1 MKLADLTTGNS
12 GIISKVHGTGKFR
25 KRIIEMGFVRGQ
37 KVEVLG
43 GAPLKDPIKYKVM
56 DYEVSLRRNEAALI
70 EVVGMNQKDAT
81 IKSDQYGAIQDHDII
96 TIAKNKGN
104 TINIALVG
112 NPNAGKTSLFNIASG
127 KHEHVGNYTGVTV
140 DAKEGNIDYKGYH
153 LNLFDLP
160 GTYSLTAYSPEEVY
174 VRKHIMEQD
183 PDIIINVVSAS
194 NLERNLYLT
203 TQLIDMDIPMVIAL
217 NMYDELEKS
226 GAKLN
231 YTELSSMLG
240 MSIVPTQ
247 SKDGLTKESG
257 ITELFDAVIS
267 TYEGSNPV
275 VKHIHINH
283 GGDLQIAINHINKL
297 IKKSSDYKNHFSSRF
312 FAVKLLENDKGAEE
326 FVKTL
331 PNAAE
336 ILEYK
341 SKIVPHIEEELDEDC
356 ESAIINAKYGF
367 ISGALNETYTEP
379 KRKSSGLTNILDPIV
394 TNKFLGYPI
403 FFLFMWVMFECTFVL
418 GAYPQEWLESGIAM
432 LSEYLA
438 ANMPA
443 GPLTDLLLD
452 GIISGVGGVL
462 VFLPNILILYF
473 FISLMEDS
481 GYLARA
487 AFIMDKIM
495 HRMGLHGKSFVPML
509 MGFGCNVPAIMAT
522 RTLESKHSRLITM
535 LVIPFM
541 SCTARIPVYL
551 LFAKIFFPNH
561 ASVVMLGLYALG
573 IVVAVVSARV
583 FKRCLVKGD
592 ETPFVMELPP
602 YRVPTLKSAIH
613 HMWEK
618 SVQYLKKMGT
628 LILFAS
634 IVVWALGY
642 FPMAKDPSTTPAQQL
657 EQSYIG
663 RIGKFIEPAIEPL
676 GYNWKMGI
684 GIVAGLPAKELV
696 ASTLNVLYTNNN
708 EDPSENTNLIA
719 TAMKSEI
726 NSNGQAVYHPASV
739 LSYMVFILLCFP
751 CIATIMAIKSESGSW
766 RWAIFS
772 VLYTTT
778 VAWVIAFAIYK
789 IGGLFLWWFN
799 GFWLRLSCFSP

>member
-1 MKLADLTTGNS
+1 MKLSEIKTGES
-12 GIISKVHGTGKFR
+12 AIITKVHGTGKFR
-25 KRIIEMGFVRGQ
+25 RRIIEMGFVRGQ
-37 KVEVLG
+37 KVEVLI

-56 DYEVSLRRNEAALI
+56 DYEVSLRRNEAEFI
-70 EVVGMNQKDAT
+70 EVVSITEKDSA
-81 IKSDQYGAIQDHDII
+81 IKSDNFGTIEYDPID
-96 TIAKNKGN
+96 IAKKKGN

-112 NPNAGKTSLFNIASG
+112 NPNSGKTSLFNIASG

-153 LNLFDLP
+153 LNIFDLP

-174 VRKHIMEQD
+174 VRKHIMEED

-226 GAKLN
+226 GASLDHK
-231 YTELSSMLG
+231 ELSNMLG
-240 MSIVPTQ
+240 ISIIPTQ
-247 SKDGLTKESG
+247 AKDGMTENSG
-257 ITELFDAVIS
+257 ITTLLDAVIS
-267 TYEGSNPV
+267 TYEGTNPIT
-275 VKHIHINH
+275 KHIHINH
-283 GGDLQIAINHINKL
+283 GGDLQIAINRINKL
-297 IKKSSDYKNHFSSRF
+297 IKKSTDYKNHFSSRF
-312 FAVKLLENDKGAEE
+312 FAVKFLENDKEAED
-326 FVKTL
+326 FIKTL
-331 PNAAE
+331 NNADE

-341 SKIVPHIEEELDEDC
+341 NKVVPHIEEELGEDC

-379 KRKSSGLTNILDPIV
+379 KRKNSGLTNILDPIV

-403 FFLFMWVMFECTFVL
+403 FILFMWLMFECTFVL
-418 GAYPQEWLESGIAM
+418 GAYPQEWLETGVELLNNYLSGI
-432 LSEYLA
+432 L
-438 ANMPA
+438 PA
-443 GPLTDLLLD
+443 GPMTDLLLD

-481 GYLARA
+481 GYLSRA

-495 HRMGLHGKSFVPML
+495 HKMGLHGKSFVPML

-541 SCTARIPVYL
+541 SCTARLPVYV
-551 LFAKIFFPNH
+551 LFSKIFFPEH
-561 ASVVMLGLYALG
+561 ASIVMLSLYVLG
-573 IVVAVVSARV
+573 ILVAVISARI
-583 FKRCLVKGD
+583 FKRFMIKGD
-592 ETPFVMELPP
+592 DTPFVMELPP

-634 IVVWALGY
+634 IIIWALGY
-642 FPMAKDPSTTPAQQL
+642 FPMAKDENVTASEQL

-663 RIGKFIEPAIEPL
+663 RIGKFIEPVIEPL

-696 ASTLNVLYTNNN
+696 VSTLSVLYTDSEEEPTEENNA
-708 EDPSENTNLIA
+708 LISAMKNDFTPA
-719 TAMKSEI
+719 TA
-726 NSNGQAVYHPASV
+726 
-739 LSYMVFILLCFP
+739 LSYLVFILLCFP

-766 RWAIFS
+766 KWALFS
-772 VLYTTT
+772 ALYTTS
-778 VAWVIAFAIYK
+778 VAWIIAFIIYQ
-789 IGGLFLWWFN
+789 IGGLFL
-799 GFWLRLSCFSP
+799 

>member
-1 MKLADLTTGNS
+1 MKLSEIKTGES
-12 GIISKVHGTGKFR
+12 AIITKVHGTGKFR
-25 KRIIEMGFVRGQ
+25 RRIIEMGFVRGQ
-37 KVEVLG
+37 KVEVLI

-56 DYEVSLRRNEAALI
+56 DYEVSLRRNEAEFI
-70 EVVGMNQKDAT
+70 EVVSITEKDSA
-81 IKSDQYGAIQDHDII
+81 IKSDNFGTIEYDPID
-96 TIAKNKGN
+96 IAKKKGN

-112 NPNAGKTSLFNIASG
+112 NPNSGKTSLFNIASG

-153 LNLFDLP
+153 LNIFDLP

-174 VRKHIMEQD
+174 VRKHIMEED

-226 GAKLN
+226 GASLDHK
-231 YTELSSMLG
+231 ELSNMLG
-240 MSIVPTQ
+240 ISIIPTQ
-247 SKDGLTKESG
+247 AKDGMTENSG
-257 ITELFDAVIS
+257 ITTLLDAVIS
-267 TYEGSNPV
+267 TYEGTNPIT
-275 VKHIHINH
+275 KHIHINH
-283 GGDLQIAINHINKL
+283 GGDLQIAINRINKL
-297 IKKSSDYKNHFSSRF
+297 IKKSTDYKNHFSSRF
-312 FAVKLLENDKGAEE
+312 FAVKFLENDKEAED
-326 FVKTL
+326 FIKTL
-331 PNAAE
+331 NNADE

-341 SKIVPHIEEELDEDC
+341 NKVVPHIEEELGEDC

-379 KRKSSGLTNILDPIV
+379 KRKNSGLTNILDPIV

-403 FFLFMWVMFECTFVL
+403 FILFMWLMFECTFVL
-418 GAYPQEWLESGIAM
+418 GAYPQEWLETGVELLNNYLSGI
-432 LSEYLA
+432 L
-438 ANMPA
+438 PA
-443 GPLTDLLLD
+443 GPMTDLLLD

-481 GYLARA
+481 GYLSRA

-495 HRMGLHGKSFVPML
+495 HKMGLHGKSFVPML

-541 SCTARIPVYL
+541 SCTARLPVYV
-551 LFAKIFFPNH
+551 LFSKIFFPEH
-561 ASVVMLGLYALG
+561 ASIVMLSLYVLG
-573 IVVAVVSARV
+573 ILVAVISARI
-583 FKRCLVKGD
+583 FKRFMIKGD
-592 ETPFVMELPP
+592 DTPFVMELPP

-634 IVVWALGY
+634 IIIWALGY
-642 FPMAKDPSTTPAQQL
+642 FPMSKDENVTASEQL

-663 RIGKFIEPAIEPL
+663 RIGKFIEPVIEPL

-696 ASTLNVLYTNNN
+696 VSTLSVLYTDSEEEPTEENNA
-708 EDPSENTNLIA
+708 LISAMKNDFTPA
-719 TAMKSEI
+719 TA
-726 NSNGQAVYHPASV
+726 
-739 LSYMVFILLCFP
+739 LSYLVFILLCFP

-766 RWAIFS
+766 KWALFS
-772 VLYTTT
+772 ALYTTS
-778 VAWVIAFAIYK
+778 VAWIIAFVIYQ
-789 IGGLFLWWFN
+789 IGGLFL
-799 GFWLRLSCFSP
+799 

>member
-1 MKLADLTTGNS
+1 MKLSEIKTGES
-12 GIISKVHGTGKFR
+12 AIITKVHGTGKFR
-25 KRIIEMGFVRGQ
+25 RRIIEMGFVRGQ
-37 KVEVLG
+37 KVEVLI

-56 DYEVSLRRNEAALI
+56 DYEVSLRRNEAEFI
-70 EVVGMNQKDAT
+70 EVVSITEKDSA
-81 IKSDQYGAIQDHDII
+81 IKSDNFGTIEYDPID
-96 TIAKNKGN
+96 IAKKKGN

-112 NPNAGKTSLFNIASG
+112 NPNSGKTSLFNIASG

-153 LNLFDLP
+153 LNIFDLP

-174 VRKHIMEQD
+174 VRKHIMEED

-226 GAKLN
+226 GASLDHK
-231 YTELSSMLG
+231 ELSNMLG
-240 MSIVPTQ
+240 ISIIPTQ
-247 SKDGLTKESG
+247 AKDGMTENSG
-257 ITELFDAVIS
+257 ITTLLDAVIS
-267 TYEGSNPV
+267 TYEGTNPIT
-275 VKHIHINH
+275 KHIHINH
-283 GGDLQIAINHINKL
+283 GGDLQIAINRINKL
-297 IKKSSDYKNHFSSRF
+297 IKKSTDYKNHFSSRF
-312 FAVKLLENDKGAEE
+312 FAVKFLENDKEAED
-326 FVKTL
+326 FIKTL
-331 PNAAE
+331 NNADE

-341 SKIVPHIEEELDEDC
+341 NKVVPHIEEELGEDC

-379 KRKSSGLTNILDPIV
+379 KRKNSGLTNILDPIV

-403 FFLFMWVMFECTFVL
+403 FILFMWLMFECTFVL
-418 GAYPQEWLESGIAM
+418 GAYPQEWLETGVELLNNYLSGI
-432 LSEYLA
+432 L
-438 ANMPA
+438 PA
-443 GPLTDLLLD
+443 GPMTDLLLD

-481 GYLARA
+481 GYLSRA

-495 HRMGLHGKSFVPML
+495 HKMGLHGKSFVPML

-541 SCTARIPVYL
+541 SCTARLPVYV
-551 LFAKIFFPNH
+551 LFSKIFFPEH
-561 ASVVMLGLYALG
+561 ASIVMLSLYVLG
-573 IVVAVVSARV
+573 ILVAVISARI
-583 FKRCLVKGD
+583 FKRFMIKGD
-592 ETPFVMELPP
+592 DTPFVMELPP

-634 IVVWALGY
+634 IIIWALGY
-642 FPMAKDPSTTPAQQL
+642 FPMAKDENVTASEQL

-663 RIGKFIEPAIEPL
+663 RIGKFIEPVIEPL

-696 ASTLNVLYTNNN
+696 VSTLSVLYTDSEEEPTEENNA
-708 EDPSENTNLIA
+708 LISAMKNDFTPA
-719 TAMKSEI
+719 TA
-726 NSNGQAVYHPASV
+726 
-739 LSYMVFILLCFP
+739 LSYLVFILLCFP

-766 RWAIFS
+766 KWALFS
-772 VLYTTT
+772 ALYTTS
-778 VAWVIAFAIYK
+778 VAWIIAFAVYK
-789 IGGLFLWWFN
+789 IGGLFL
-799 GFWLRLSCFSP
+799 

>member
-1 MKLADLTTGNS
+1 MKLSEIKTGES
-12 GIISKVHGTGKFR
+12 AIITKVHGTGKFR
-25 KRIIEMGFVRGQ
+25 RRIIEMGFVRGQ
-37 KVEVLG
+37 KVEVLI

-56 DYEVSLRRNEAALI
+56 DYEVSLRRNEAEFI
-70 EVVGMNQKDAT
+70 EVVSITEKDSA
-81 IKSDQYGAIQDHDII
+81 IKSDNFGTIEYGPID
-96 TIAKNKGN
+96 IAKKKGN

-112 NPNAGKTSLFNIASG
+112 NPNSGKTSLFNIASG

-153 LNLFDLP
+153 LNIFDLP

-174 VRKHIMEQD
+174 VRKHIMEED

-226 GAKLN
+226 GASLDHK
-231 YTELSSMLG
+231 ELSNMLG
-240 MSIVPTQ
+240 ISIIPTQ
-247 SKDGLTKESG
+247 AKDGMTENSG
-257 ITELFDAVIS
+257 ITTLLDAVIS
-267 TYEGSNPV
+267 TYEGTNPIT
-275 VKHIHINH
+275 KHIHINH
-283 GGDLQIAINHINKL
+283 GGDLQIAINRINKL
-297 IKKSSDYKNHFSSRF
+297 IKKSTDYKNHFSSRF
-312 FAVKLLENDKGAEE
+312 FAVKFLENDKEAED
-326 FVKTL
+326 FIKTL
-331 PNAAE
+331 NNADE

-341 SKIVPHIEEELDEDC
+341 NKVVPHIEEELGEDC

-379 KRKSSGLTNILDPIV
+379 KRKNSGLTNILDPIV

-403 FFLFMWVMFECTFVL
+403 FILFMWLMFECTFVL
-418 GAYPQEWLESGIAM
+418 GAYPQEWLETGVELLNNYLSGI
-432 LSEYLA
+432 L
-438 ANMPA
+438 PA
-443 GPLTDLLLD
+443 GPMTDLLLD

-481 GYLARA
+481 GYLSRA

-495 HRMGLHGKSFVPML
+495 HKMGLHGKSFVPML

-541 SCTARIPVYL
+541 SCTARLPVYV
-551 LFAKIFFPNH
+551 LFSKIFFPEH
-561 ASVVMLGLYALG
+561 ASIVMLSLYVLG
-573 IVVAVVSARV
+573 ILVAVISARI
-583 FKRCLVKGD
+583 FKRFMIKGD
-592 ETPFVMELPP
+592 DTPFVMELPP

-634 IVVWALGY
+634 IIIWALGY
-642 FPMAKDPSTTPAQQL
+642 FPMAKDENVTASEQL

-663 RIGKFIEPAIEPL
+663 RIGKFIEPVIEPL

-696 ASTLNVLYTNNN
+696 VSTLSVLYTDSEEEPTEENNA
-708 EDPSENTNLIA
+708 LISAMKNDFTPA
-719 TAMKSEI
+719 TA
-726 NSNGQAVYHPASV
+726 
-739 LSYMVFILLCFP
+739 LSYLVFILLCFP

-766 RWAIFS
+766 KWALFS
-772 VLYTTT
+772 ALYTTS
-778 VAWVIAFAIYK
+778 VAWIIAFVIYQ
-789 IGGLFLWWFN
+789 IGGLFL
-799 GFWLRLSCFSP
+799 

>member
-1 MKLADLTTGNS
+1 MKLSEIKTGES
-12 GIISKVHGTGKFR
+12 AIITKVHGTGKFR
-25 KRIIEMGFVRGQ
+25 RRIIEMGFVRGQ
-37 KVEVLG
+37 KVEVLI

-56 DYEVSLRRNEAALI
+56 DYEVSLRRNEAEFI
-70 EVVGMNQKDAT
+70 EVVSITEKDSA
-81 IKSDQYGAIQDHDII
+81 IKSDNFGTIEYDPID
-96 TIAKNKGN
+96 IAKKKGN

-112 NPNAGKTSLFNIASG
+112 NPNSGKTSLFNIASG

-140 DAKEGNIDYKGYH
+140 DAKEGNIDYKGFH
-153 LNLFDLP
+153 LNIFDLP

-174 VRKHIMEQD
+174 VRKHIMEED

-226 GAKLN
+226 GASLDHK
-231 YTELSSMLG
+231 ELSNMLG
-240 MSIVPTQ
+240 ISIIPTQ
-247 SKDGLTKESG
+247 AKDGMTENSG
-257 ITELFDAVIS
+257 ITTLLDAVIS
-267 TYEGSNPV
+267 TYEGTNPIT
-275 VKHIHINH
+275 KHIHINH
-283 GGDLQIAINHINKL
+283 GGDLQIAINRINKL
-297 IKKSSDYKNHFSSRF
+297 IKKSTDYKNHFSSRF
-312 FAVKLLENDKGAEE
+312 FAVKFLENDKEAED
-326 FVKTL
+326 FIKTL
-331 PNAAE
+331 NNADE

-341 SKIVPHIEEELDEDC
+341 NKVVPHIEEELGEDC

-379 KRKSSGLTNILDPIV
+379 KRKNSGLTNILDPIV

-403 FFLFMWVMFECTFVL
+403 FILFMWLMFECTFVL
-418 GAYPQEWLESGIAM
+418 GAYPQEWLETGVELLNNYLSGI
-432 LSEYLA
+432 L
-438 ANMPA
+438 PT
-443 GPLTDLLLD
+443 GPMTDLLLD

-481 GYLARA
+481 GYLSRA

-495 HRMGLHGKSFVPML
+495 HKMGLHGKSFVPML

-541 SCTARIPVYL
+541 SCTARLPVYV
-551 LFAKIFFPNH
+551 LFSKIFFPEH
-561 ASVVMLGLYALG
+561 ASIVMLSLYVLG
-573 IVVAVVSARV
+573 ILVAVISARI
-583 FKRCLVKGD
+583 FKRFMIKGD
-592 ETPFVMELPP
+592 DTPFVMELPP

-634 IVVWALGY
+634 IIIWALGY
-642 FPMAKDPSTTPAQQL
+642 FPMSKDENVTASEQL

-663 RIGKFIEPAIEPL
+663 RIGKFIEPVIEPL

-696 ASTLNVLYTNNN
+696 VSTLSVLYTDSEEEPTEENNA
-708 EDPSENTNLIA
+708 LISAMKNDFTPA
-719 TAMKSEI
+719 TA
-726 NSNGQAVYHPASV
+726 
-739 LSYMVFILLCFP
+739 LSYLVFILLCFP

-766 RWAIFS
+766 KWALFS
-772 VLYTTT
+772 ALYTTS
-778 VAWVIAFAIYK
+778 VAWIIAFIIYQ
-789 IGGLFLWWFN
+789 IGGLFL
-799 GFWLRLSCFSP
+799 

>member
-1 MKLADLTTGNS
+1 MKLSEIKTGES
-12 GIISKVHGTGKFR
+12 AIITKVHGTGKFR
-25 KRIIEMGFVRGQ
+25 RRIIEMGFVRGQ
-37 KVEVLG
+37 KVEVLI

-56 DYEVSLRRNEAALI
+56 DYEVSLRRNEAEFI
-70 EVVGMNQKDAT
+70 EVVSITEKDSA
-81 IKSDQYGAIQDHDII
+81 IKSDNFGTIEYDPID
-96 TIAKNKGN
+96 IAKKKGN

-112 NPNAGKTSLFNIASG
+112 NPNSGKTSLFNIASG

-153 LNLFDLP
+153 LNIFDLP

-174 VRKHIMEQD
+174 VRKHIMEED

-226 GAKLN
+226 GASLDHK
-231 YTELSSMLG
+231 ELSNMLG
-240 MSIVPTQ
+240 ISIIPTQ
-247 SKDGLTKESG
+247 AKDGMTENSG
-257 ITELFDAVIS
+257 ITTLLDAVIS
-267 TYEGSNPV
+267 TYEGTNPIT
-275 VKHIHINH
+275 KHIHINH
-283 GGDLQIAINHINKL
+283 GGDLQIAINRINKL
-297 IKKSSDYKNHFSSRF
+297 IKKSTDYKNHFSSRF
-312 FAVKLLENDKGAEE
+312 FAVKFLENDKEAED
-326 FVKTL
+326 FIKTL
-331 PNAAE
+331 NNADE

-341 SKIVPHIEEELDEDC
+341 NKVVPHIEEELGEDC

-379 KRKSSGLTNILDPIV
+379 KRKNSGLTNILDPIV

-403 FFLFMWVMFECTFVL
+403 FILFMWLMFECTFVL
-418 GAYPQEWLESGIAM
+418 GAYPQEWLETGVELLNNYLSGI
-432 LSEYLA
+432 L
-438 ANMPA
+438 PA
-443 GPLTDLLLD
+443 GPMTDLLLD

-481 GYLARA
+481 GYLSRA

-495 HRMGLHGKSFVPML
+495 HKMGLHGKSFVPML

-541 SCTARIPVYL
+541 SCTARLPVYV
-551 LFAKIFFPNH
+551 LFSKIFFPEH
-561 ASVVMLGLYALG
+561 ASIVMLSLYVLG
-573 IVVAVVSARV
+573 ILVAVISARI
-583 FKRCLVKGD
+583 FKRFMIKGD
-592 ETPFVMELPP
+592 DTPFVMELPP

-634 IVVWALGY
+634 IIIWALGY
-642 FPMAKDPSTTPAQQL
+642 FPMAKDENVTASEQL

-663 RIGKFIEPAIEPL
+663 RIGKFIEPVIEPL

-696 ASTLNVLYTNNN
+696 VSTLSVLYTDSEEEPTEENNA
-708 EDPSENTNLIA
+708 LISAMKNDFTPA
-719 TAMKSEI
+719 TA
-726 NSNGQAVYHPASV
+726 
-739 LSYMVFILLCFP
+739 LSYLVFILLCFP

-766 RWAIFS
+766 EWALFS
-772 VLYTTT
+772 ALYTTS
-778 VAWVIAFAIYK
+778 VAWIIAFVIYQ
-789 IGGLFLWWFN
+789 IGGLFL
-799 GFWLRLSCFSP
+799 

>member
-1 MKLADLTTGNS
+1 MKLSEIKTGES
-12 GIISKVHGTGKFR
+12 AIITKVHGTGKFR
-25 KRIIEMGFVRGQ
+25 RRIIEMGFVRGQ
-37 KVEVLG
+37 KVEVLI

-56 DYEVSLRRNEAALI
+56 DYEVSLRRNEAEFI
-70 EVVGMNQKDAT
+70 EVVSITEKDSA
-81 IKSDQYGAIQDHDII
+81 IKSDNFGTIEYDPID
-96 TIAKNKGN
+96 IAKKKGN

-112 NPNAGKTSLFNIASG
+112 NPNSGKTSLFNIASG

-153 LNLFDLP
+153 LNIFDLP

-174 VRKHIMEQD
+174 VRKHIMEED

-226 GAKLN
+226 GASLDHK
-231 YTELSSMLG
+231 ELSNMLG
-240 MSIVPTQ
+240 ISIIPTQ
-247 SKDGLTKESG
+247 AKDGMTENSG
-257 ITELFDAVIS
+257 ITTLLDAVIS
-267 TYEGSNPV
+267 TYEGTNPIT
-275 VKHIHINH
+275 KHIHINH
-283 GGDLQIAINHINKL
+283 GGDLQIAINRINKL
-297 IKKSSDYKNHFSSRF
+297 IKKSTDYKNHFSSRF
-312 FAVKLLENDKGAEE
+312 FAVKFLENDKEAED
-326 FVKTL
+326 FIKTL
-331 PNAAE
+331 NNADE

-341 SKIVPHIEEELDEDC
+341 NKVVPHIEEELGEDC

-379 KRKSSGLTNILDPIV
+379 KRKNSGLTNILDPIV

-403 FFLFMWVMFECTFVL
+403 FILFMWLMFECTFVL
-418 GAYPQEWLESGIAM
+418 GAYPQEWLETGVELLNNYLSGI
-432 LSEYLA
+432 L
-438 ANMPA
+438 PA
-443 GPLTDLLLD
+443 GPMTDLLLD

-481 GYLARA
+481 GYLSRA

-495 HRMGLHGKSFVPML
+495 HKMGLHGKSFVPML

-541 SCTARIPVYL
+541 SCTARLPVYV
-551 LFAKIFFPNH
+551 LFSKIFFPEH
-561 ASVVMLGLYALG
+561 ASIVMLSLYVLG
-573 IVVAVVSARV
+573 ILVAVISARI
-583 FKRCLVKGD
+583 FKRFMIKGD
-592 ETPFVMELPP
+592 DTPFVMELPP

-634 IVVWALGY
+634 IIIWALGY
-642 FPMAKDPSTTPAQQL
+642 FPMAKDENVTASEQL

-663 RIGKFIEPAIEPL
+663 RIGKFIEPVIEPL

-696 ASTLNVLYTNNN
+696 VSTLSVLYTDSEEEPTEENNA
-708 EDPSENTNLIA
+708 LISAMKNDFTPA
-719 TAMKSEI
+719 TA
-726 NSNGQAVYHPASV
+726 
-739 LSYMVFILLCFP
+739 LSYLVFILLCFP

-766 RWAIFS
+766 KWALFS
-772 VLYTTT
+772 ALYTTS
-778 VAWVIAFAIYK
+778 VAWIIAFVIYQ
-789 IGGLFLWWFN
+789 IGGLFL
-799 GFWLRLSCFSP
+799 

>member
-1 MKLADLTTGNS
+1 MKLSEIKTGES
-12 GIISKVHGTGKFR
+12 AIITKVHGTGKFR
-25 KRIIEMGFVRGQ
+25 RRIIEMGFVRGQ
-37 KVEVLG
+37 KVEVLI

-56 DYEVSLRRNEAALI
+56 DYEVSLRRNEAEFI
-70 EVVGMNQKDAT
+70 EVVSITEKDSA
-81 IKSDQYGAIQDHDII
+81 IKSDNFGTIEYDPID
-96 TIAKNKGN
+96 IAKKKGN

-112 NPNAGKTSLFNIASG
+112 NPNSGKTSLFNIASG

-153 LNLFDLP
+153 LNIFDLP

-174 VRKHIMEQD
+174 VRKHIMEED

-226 GAKLN
+226 GASLDHK
-231 YTELSSMLG
+231 ELSNMLG
-240 MSIVPTQ
+240 ISIIPTQ
-247 SKDGLTKESG
+247 AKDGMTENSG
-257 ITELFDAVIS
+257 ITTLLDAVIS
-267 TYEGSNPV
+267 TYEGTNPIT
-275 VKHIHINH
+275 KHIHINH
-283 GGDLQIAINHINKL
+283 GGDLQIAINRINKL
-297 IKKSSDYKNHFSSRF
+297 IKKSTDYKNHFSSRF
-312 FAVKLLENDKGAEE
+312 FAVKFLENDKEAED
-326 FVKTL
+326 FIKTL
-331 PNAAE
+331 NNADE

-341 SKIVPHIEEELDEDC
+341 NKVVPHIEEELGEDC

-379 KRKSSGLTNILDPIV
+379 KRKNSGLTNILDPIV

-403 FFLFMWVMFECTFVL
+403 FILFMWLMFECTFVL
-418 GAYPQEWLESGIAM
+418 GAYPQEWLETGVELLNNYLSGI
-432 LSEYLA
+432 L
-438 ANMPA
+438 PA
-443 GPLTDLLLD
+443 GPMTDLLLD

-481 GYLARA
+481 GYLSRA

-495 HRMGLHGKSFVPML
+495 HKMGLHGKSFVPML

-541 SCTARIPVYL
+541 SCTARLPVYV
-551 LFAKIFFPNH
+551 LFSKVFFPEH
-561 ASVVMLGLYALG
+561 ASIVMLSLYVLG
-573 IVVAVVSARV
+573 ILVAVISARI
-583 FKRCLVKGD
+583 FKRFMIKGD
-592 ETPFVMELPP
+592 DTPFVMELPP

-634 IVVWALGY
+634 IIIWALGY
-642 FPMAKDPSTTPAQQL
+642 FPMSKDENVTASEQL

-663 RIGKFIEPAIEPL
+663 RIGKFIEPVIEPL

-696 ASTLNVLYTNNN
+696 VSTLSVLYTDSEEEPTEENNA
-708 EDPSENTNLIA
+708 LISAMKNDFTPA
-719 TAMKSEI
+719 TA
-726 NSNGQAVYHPASV
+726 
-739 LSYMVFILLCFP
+739 LSYLVFILLCFP

-766 RWAIFS
+766 KWALFS
-772 VLYTTT
+772 ALYTTS
-778 VAWVIAFAIYK
+778 VAWIIAFVIYQ
-789 IGGLFLWWFN
+789 IGGLFL
-799 GFWLRLSCFSP
+799 

>member
-1 MKLADLTTGNS
+1 MKLSEIKTGES
-12 GIISKVHGTGKFR
+12 AIITKVHGTGKFR
-25 KRIIEMGFVRGQ
+25 RRIIEMGFVRGQ
-37 KVEVLG
+37 KVEVLI

-56 DYEVSLRRNEAALI
+56 DYEVSLRRNEAEFI
-70 EVVGMNQKDAT
+70 EVVSITEKDSA
-81 IKSDQYGAIQDHDII
+81 IKSDNFGTIEYDPID
-96 TIAKNKGN
+96 IAKKKGN

-112 NPNAGKTSLFNIASG
+112 NPNSGKTSLFNIASG
-127 KHEHVGNYTGVTV
+127 KHEHVGNYTGITV

-153 LNLFDLP
+153 LNIFDLP

-174 VRKHIMEQD
+174 VRKHIMEED

-226 GAKLN
+226 GASLDHK
-231 YTELSSMLG
+231 ELSNMLG
-240 MSIVPTQ
+240 ISIIPTQ
-247 SKDGLTKESG
+247 AKDGMTENSG
-257 ITELFDAVIS
+257 ITTLLDAVIS
-267 TYEGSNPV
+267 TYEGTNPIT
-275 VKHIHINH
+275 KHIHINH
-283 GGDLQIAINHINKL
+283 GGDLQIAINRINKL
-297 IKKSSDYKNHFSSRF
+297 IKKSTDYKNHFSSRF
-312 FAVKLLENDKGAEE
+312 FAVKFLENDKEAED
-326 FVKTL
+326 FIKTL
-331 PNAAE
+331 NNADE

-341 SKIVPHIEEELDEDC
+341 NKVVPHIEEELGEDC

-379 KRKSSGLTNILDPIV
+379 KRKNSGLTNILDPIV

-403 FFLFMWVMFECTFVL
+403 FILFMWLMFECTFVL
-418 GAYPQEWLESGIAM
+418 GAYPQEWLETGVELLNNYLSGI
-432 LSEYLA
+432 L
-438 ANMPA
+438 PA
-443 GPLTDLLLD
+443 GPMTDLLLD

-481 GYLARA
+481 GYLSRA

-495 HRMGLHGKSFVPML
+495 HKMGLHGKSFVPML

-541 SCTARIPVYL
+541 SCTARLPVYV
-551 LFAKIFFPNH
+551 LFSKIFFPEH
-561 ASVVMLGLYALG
+561 ASIVMLSLYVLG
-573 IVVAVVSARV
+573 ILVAVISARI
-583 FKRCLVKGD
+583 FKRFMIKGD
-592 ETPFVMELPP
+592 DTPFVMELPP

-634 IVVWALGY
+634 IIIWALGY
-642 FPMAKDPSTTPAQQL
+642 FPMAKDENVTASEQL

-663 RIGKFIEPAIEPL
+663 RIGKFIEPVIEPL

-696 ASTLNVLYTNNN
+696 VSTLSVLYTDSEEEPTEENNA
-708 EDPSENTNLIA
+708 LISAMKNDFTPA
-719 TAMKSEI
+719 TA
-726 NSNGQAVYHPASV
+726 
-739 LSYMVFILLCFP
+739 LSYLVFILLCFP

-766 RWAIFS
+766 KWALFS
-772 VLYTTT
+772 ALYTTS
-778 VAWVIAFAIYK
+778 VAWIIAFVIYQ
-789 IGGLFLWWFN
+789 IGGLFL
-799 GFWLRLSCFSP
+799 

>member
-1 MKLADLTTGNS
+1 MKLSEIKTGES
-12 GIISKVHGTGKFR
+12 AIITKVHGTGKFR
-25 KRIIEMGFVRGQ
+25 RRIIEMGFVRGQ
-37 KVEVLG
+37 KVEVLI

-56 DYEVSLRRNEAALI
+56 DYEVSLRRNEAEFI
-70 EVVGMNQKDAT
+70 EVVSITEKDSA
-81 IKSDQYGAIQDHDII
+81 IKSDNFGTIEYDPID
-96 TIAKNKGN
+96 IAKKKGN

-112 NPNAGKTSLFNIASG
+112 NPNSGKTSLFNIASG

-153 LNLFDLP
+153 LNIFDLP

-174 VRKHIMEQD
+174 VRKHIMEED

-226 GAKLN
+226 GASLDHK
-231 YTELSSMLG
+231 ELSNMLG
-240 MSIVPTQ
+240 ISIIPTQ
-247 SKDGLTKESG
+247 AKDGMTENSG
-257 ITELFDAVIS
+257 ITTLLDAVIS
-267 TYEGSNPV
+267 TYEGTNPIT
-275 VKHIHINH
+275 KHIHINH
-283 GGDLQIAINHINKL
+283 GGDLQIAINRINKL
-297 IKKSSDYKNHFSSRF
+297 IKKSTDYKNHFSSRF
-312 FAVKLLENDKGAEE
+312 FAVKFLENDKEAED
-326 FVKTL
+326 FIKTL
-331 PNAAE
+331 NNADE

-341 SKIVPHIEEELDEDC
+341 NKVVPHIEEELGEDC

-379 KRKSSGLTNILDPIV
+379 KRKNSGLTNILDPIV

-403 FFLFMWVMFECTFVL
+403 FILFMWLMFECTFVL
-418 GAYPQEWLESGIAM
+418 GAYPQEWLETGVELLNNYLSGI
-432 LSEYLA
+432 L
-438 ANMPA
+438 PA
-443 GPLTDLLLD
+443 GPMTDLLLD

-481 GYLARA
+481 GYLSRA

-495 HRMGLHGKSFVPML
+495 HKMGLHGKSFVPML

-541 SCTARIPVYL
+541 SCTARLPVYV
-551 LFAKIFFPNH
+551 LFSKVFFPEH
-561 ASVVMLGLYALG
+561 ASIVMLSLYVLG
-573 IVVAVVSARV
+573 ILVAVISARI
-583 FKRCLVKGD
+583 FKRFMIKGD
-592 ETPFVMELPP
+592 DTPFVMELPP
-602 YRVPTLKSAIH
+602 YRVPTIKSAIH

-634 IVVWALGY
+634 IIIWALGY
-642 FPMAKDPSTTPAQQL
+642 FPMSKDENVTASEQL

-663 RIGKFIEPAIEPL
+663 RIGKFIEPVIEPL

-696 ASTLNVLYTNNN
+696 VSTLSVLYTDSEEEPTEENNA
-708 EDPSENTNLIA
+708 LISAMKNDFTPA
-719 TAMKSEI
+719 TA
-726 NSNGQAVYHPASV
+726 
-739 LSYMVFILLCFP
+739 LSYLVFILLCFP

-766 RWAIFS
+766 KWALFS
-772 VLYTTT
+772 ALYTTS
-778 VAWVIAFAIYK
+778 VAWIIAFVIYQ
-789 IGGLFLWWFN
+789 IGGLFL
-799 GFWLRLSCFSP
+799 

>member
-1 MKLADLTTGNS
+1 MKLSEIKTGES
-12 GIISKVHGTGKFR
+12 AIITKVHGTGKFR
-25 KRIIEMGFVRGQ
+25 RRIIEMGFVRGQ
-37 KVEVLG
+37 KVEVLI

-56 DYEVSLRRNEAALI
+56 DYEVSLRRNEAEFI
-70 EVVGMNQKDAT
+70 EVVSITEKDSA
-81 IKSDQYGAIQDHDII
+81 IKSDNFGTIEYDPID
-96 TIAKNKGN
+96 IAKKKGN

-112 NPNAGKTSLFNIASG
+112 NPNSGKTSLFNIASG

-140 DAKEGNIDYKGYH
+140 DAKEGNIDYKGFH
-153 LNLFDLP
+153 LNIFDLP

-174 VRKHIMEQD
+174 VRKHIMEED

-226 GAKLN
+226 GASLDHK
-231 YTELSSMLG
+231 ELSNMLG
-240 MSIVPTQ
+240 ISIIPTQ
-247 SKDGLTKESG
+247 AKDGMTENSG
-257 ITELFDAVIS
+257 ITTLLDAVIS
-267 TYEGSNPV
+267 TYEGTNPIT
-275 VKHIHINH
+275 KHIHINH
-283 GGDLQIAINHINKL
+283 GGDLQIAINRINKL
-297 IKKSSDYKNHFSSRF
+297 IKKSTDYKNHFSSRF
-312 FAVKLLENDKGAEE
+312 FAVKFLENDKEAED
-326 FVKTL
+326 FIKTL
-331 PNAAE
+331 NNADE

-341 SKIVPHIEEELDEDC
+341 NKVVPHIEEELGEDC

-379 KRKSSGLTNILDPIV
+379 KRKNSGLTNILDPIV

-403 FFLFMWVMFECTFVL
+403 FILFMWLMFECTFVL
-418 GAYPQEWLESGIAM
+418 GAYPQEWLETGVELLNNYLSGI
-432 LSEYLA
+432 L
-438 ANMPA
+438 PT
-443 GPLTDLLLD
+443 GPMTDLLLD

-481 GYLARA
+481 GYLSRA

-495 HRMGLHGKSFVPML
+495 HKMGLHGKSFVPML

-541 SCTARIPVYL
+541 SCTARLPVYV
-551 LFAKIFFPNH
+551 LFSKIFFPEH
-561 ASVVMLGLYALG
+561 ASIVMLSLYVLG
-573 IVVAVVSARV
+573 ILVAVISARI
-583 FKRCLVKGD
+583 FKRFMIKGD
-592 ETPFVMELPP
+592 DTPFVMELPP

-634 IVVWALGY
+634 IIIWALGY
-642 FPMAKDPSTTPAQQL
+642 FPMAKDENVTASEQL

-663 RIGKFIEPAIEPL
+663 RIGKFIEPVIEPL

-696 ASTLNVLYTNNN
+696 VSTLSVLYTDSEEEPTEENNA
-708 EDPSENTNLIA
+708 LISAMKNDFTPA
-719 TAMKSEI
+719 TA
-726 NSNGQAVYHPASV
+726 
-739 LSYMVFILLCFP
+739 LSYLVFILLCFP

-766 RWAIFS
+766 KWALFS
-772 VLYTTT
+772 ALYTTS
-778 VAWVIAFAIYK
+778 VAWIIAFIIYQ
-789 IGGLFLWWFN
+789 IGGLFL
-799 GFWLRLSCFSP
+799 

>member
-1 MKLADLTTGNS
+1 MKLSEIKTGES
-12 GIISKVHGTGKFR
+12 AIITKVHGTGKFR
-25 KRIIEMGFVRGQ
+25 RRIIEMGFVRGQ
-37 KVEVLG
+37 KVEVLI

-56 DYEVSLRRNEAALI
+56 DYEVSLRRNEAEFI
-70 EVVGMNQKDAT
+70 EVVSITEKDSA
-81 IKSDQYGAIQDHDII
+81 IKSDNFGTIEYDPID
-96 TIAKNKGN
+96 IAKKKGN

-112 NPNAGKTSLFNIASG
+112 NPNSGKTSLFNIASG

-153 LNLFDLP
+153 LNIFDLP

-174 VRKHIMEQD
+174 VRKHIMEED

-226 GAKLN
+226 GASLDHK
-231 YTELSSMLG
+231 ELSNMLG
-240 MSIVPTQ
+240 ISIIPTQ
-247 SKDGLTKESG
+247 AKDGMTENSG
-257 ITELFDAVIS
+257 ITTLLDAVIS
-267 TYEGSNPV
+267 TYEGTNPIT
-275 VKHIHINH
+275 KHIHINH
-283 GGDLQIAINHINKL
+283 GGDLQIAINRINKL
-297 IKKSSDYKNHFSSRF
+297 IKKSTDYKNHFSSRF
-312 FAVKLLENDKGAEE
+312 FAVKFLENDKEAED
-326 FVKTL
+326 FIKTL
-331 PNAAE
+331 NNADE

-341 SKIVPHIEEELDEDC
+341 NKVVSHIEEELGEDC

-379 KRKSSGLTNILDPIV
+379 KRKNSGLTNILDPIV

-403 FFLFMWVMFECTFVL
+403 FILFMWLMFECTFVL
-418 GAYPQEWLESGIAM
+418 GAYPQEWLETGVELLNNYLSGI
-432 LSEYLA
+432 L
-438 ANMPA
+438 PA
-443 GPLTDLLLD
+443 GPMTDLLLD

-481 GYLARA
+481 GYLSRA

-495 HRMGLHGKSFVPML
+495 HKMGLHGKSFVPML

-541 SCTARIPVYL
+541 SCTARLPVYV
-551 LFAKIFFPNH
+551 LFSKIFFPEH
-561 ASVVMLGLYALG
+561 ASIVMLSLYVLG
-573 IVVAVVSARV
+573 ILVAVISARI
-583 FKRCLVKGD
+583 FKRFMIKGD
-592 ETPFVMELPP
+592 DTPFVMELPP

-634 IVVWALGY
+634 IIIWALGY
-642 FPMAKDPSTTPAQQL
+642 FPMAKDENVTASEQL

-663 RIGKFIEPAIEPL
+663 RIGKFIEPVIEPL

-696 ASTLNVLYTNNN
+696 VSTLSVLYTDSEEEPTEENNA
-708 EDPSENTNLIA
+708 LISAMKNDFTPA
-719 TAMKSEI
+719 TA
-726 NSNGQAVYHPASV
+726 
-739 LSYMVFILLCFP
+739 LSYLVFILLCFP

-766 RWAIFS
+766 KWALFS
-772 VLYTTT
+772 ALYTTS
-778 VAWVIAFAIYK
+778 VAWIIAFVIYQ
-789 IGGLFLWWFN
+789 IGGLFL
-799 GFWLRLSCFSP
+799 

>member
-1 MKLADLTTGNS
+1 MKLSEIKTGES
-12 GIISKVHGTGKFR
+12 AIITKVHGTGKFR
-25 KRIIEMGFVRGQ
+25 RRIIEMGFVRGQ
-37 KVEVLG
+37 KVEVLI

-56 DYEVSLRRNEAALI
+56 DYEVSLRRNEAEFI
-70 EVVGMNQKDAT
+70 EVVSITEKDSA
-81 IKSDQYGAIQDHDII
+81 IKSDNFGTIEYDPID
-96 TIAKNKGN
+96 IAKKKGN

-112 NPNAGKTSLFNIASG
+112 NPNSGKTSLFNIASG

-153 LNLFDLP
+153 LNIFDLP

-174 VRKHIMEQD
+174 VRKHIMEED

-226 GAKLN
+226 GASLDHK
-231 YTELSSMLG
+231 ELSNMLG
-240 MSIVPTQ
+240 ISIIPTQ
-247 SKDGLTKESG
+247 AKDGMTENSG
-257 ITELFDAVIS
+257 ITTLLDAVIS
-267 TYEGSNPV
+267 TYEGTNPIT
-275 VKHIHINH
+275 KHIHINH
-283 GGDLQIAINHINKL
+283 GGDLQIAINRINKL
-297 IKKSSDYKNHFSSRF
+297 IKKSTDYKNHFSSRF
-312 FAVKLLENDKGAEE
+312 FAVKFLENDKEAED
-326 FVKTL
+326 FIKTL
-331 PNAAE
+331 NNADE

-341 SKIVPHIEEELDEDC
+341 NKVVPHIEEELGEDC

-379 KRKSSGLTNILDPIV
+379 KRKNSGLTNILDPIV

-403 FFLFMWVMFECTFVL
+403 FILFMWLMFECTFVL
-418 GAYPQEWLESGIAM
+418 GAYPQEWLETGVELLNNYLSGI
-432 LSEYLA
+432 L
-438 ANMPA
+438 PA
-443 GPLTDLLLD
+443 GPMTDLLLD

-481 GYLARA
+481 GYLSRA

-495 HRMGLHGKSFVPML
+495 HKMGLHGKSFVPML

-541 SCTARIPVYL
+541 SCTARLPVYV
-551 LFAKIFFPNH
+551 LFSKIFFPEH
-561 ASVVMLGLYALG
+561 ASIVMLSLYVLG
-573 IVVAVVSARV
+573 ILVAVISARI
-583 FKRCLVKGD
+583 FKRFMIKGD
-592 ETPFVMELPP
+592 DTPFVMELPP

-634 IVVWALGY
+634 IIIWALGY
-642 FPMAKDPSTTPAQQL
+642 FPMAKDENVTASEQL

-663 RIGKFIEPAIEPL
+663 RIGKFIEPIIEPL

-696 ASTLNVLYTNNN
+696 VSTLSVLYTDSEEEPTEENNA
-708 EDPSENTNLIA
+708 LISAMKNDFTPA
-719 TAMKSEI
+719 TA
-726 NSNGQAVYHPASV
+726 
-739 LSYMVFILLCFP
+739 LSYLVFILLCFP

-766 RWAIFS
+766 KWALFS
-772 VLYTTT
+772 ALYTTS
-778 VAWVIAFAIYK
+778 VAWIIAFVIYQ
-789 IGGLFLWWFN
+789 IGGLFL
-799 GFWLRLSCFSP
+799 

>member
-1 MKLADLTTGNS
+1 MKLSEIKTGES
-12 GIISKVHGTGKFR
+12 AIITKVHGTGKFR
-25 KRIIEMGFVRGQ
+25 RRIIEMGFVRGQ
-37 KVEVLG
+37 KVEVLI

-56 DYEVSLRRNEAALI
+56 DYEVSLRRNEAEFI
-70 EVVGMNQKDAT
+70 EVVSITEKDSA
-81 IKSDQYGAIQDHDII
+81 IKSDNFGTIEYDPID
-96 TIAKNKGN
+96 IAKKKGN

-112 NPNAGKTSLFNIASG
+112 NPNSGKTSLFNIASG

-153 LNLFDLP
+153 LNIFDLP

-174 VRKHIMEQD
+174 VRKHIMEED

-226 GAKLN
+226 GASLDHK
-231 YTELSSMLG
+231 ELSNMLG
-240 MSIVPTQ
+240 ISIIPTQ
-247 SKDGLTKESG
+247 AKDGMTENSG
-257 ITELFDAVIS
+257 ITTLLDAVIS
-267 TYEGSNPV
+267 TYEGTNPIT
-275 VKHIHINH
+275 KHIHINH
-283 GGDLQIAINHINKL
+283 GGDLQIAINRINKL
-297 IKKSSDYKNHFSSRF
+297 IKKSTDYKNHFSSRF
-312 FAVKLLENDKGAEE
+312 FAVKFLENDKEAED
-326 FVKTL
+326 FIKTL
-331 PNAAE
+331 NNADE

-341 SKIVPHIEEELDEDC
+341 NKVVPHIEEELGEDC

-379 KRKSSGLTNILDPIV
+379 KRKNSGLTNILDPIV

-403 FFLFMWVMFECTFVL
+403 FILFMWLMFECTFVL
-418 GAYPQEWLESGIAM
+418 GAYPQEWLETGVELLNNYLSGI
-432 LSEYLA
+432 L
-438 ANMPA
+438 PA
-443 GPLTDLLLD
+443 GPMTDLLLD

-481 GYLARA
+481 GYLSRA

-495 HRMGLHGKSFVPML
+495 HKMGLHGKSFVPML

-541 SCTARIPVYL
+541 SCTARLPVYV
-551 LFAKIFFPNH
+551 LFSKVFFPEH
-561 ASVVMLGLYALG
+561 ASIVMLSLYVLG
-573 IVVAVVSARV
+573 ILVAVISARI
-583 FKRCLVKGD
+583 FKRFMIKGD
-592 ETPFVMELPP
+592 DTPFVMELPP

-634 IVVWALGY
+634 VIIWALGY
-642 FPMAKDPSTTPAQQL
+642 FPMAKDENVTASEQL

-663 RIGKFIEPAIEPL
+663 RIGKFIEPVIEPL

-696 ASTLNVLYTNNN
+696 VSTLSVLYTDSEEEPTEENNA
-708 EDPSENTNLIA
+708 LISAMKNDFTPA
-719 TAMKSEI
+719 TA
-726 NSNGQAVYHPASV
+726 
-739 LSYMVFILLCFP
+739 LSYLVFILLCFP

-766 RWAIFS
+766 KWALFS
-772 VLYTTT
+772 ALYTTS
-778 VAWVIAFAIYK
+778 VAWIIAFVIYQ
-789 IGGLFLWWFN
+789 IGGLFL
-799 GFWLRLSCFSP
+799 

>member
-1 MKLADLTTGNS
+1 MKLSEIKTGES
-12 GIISKVHGTGKFR
+12 AIITKVHGTGKFR
-25 KRIIEMGFVRGQ
+25 RRIIEMGFVRGQ
-37 KVEVLG
+37 KVEVLI

-56 DYEVSLRRNEAALI
+56 DYEVSLRRNEAEFI
-70 EVVGMNQKDAT
+70 EVVSITEKDSA
-81 IKSDQYGAIQDHDII
+81 IKSDNFGTIEYDPID
-96 TIAKNKGN
+96 IAKKKGN

-112 NPNAGKTSLFNIASG
+112 NPNSGKTSLFNIASG

-153 LNLFDLP
+153 LNIFDLP

-174 VRKHIMEQD
+174 VRKHIMEED

-226 GAKLN
+226 GASLDHK
-231 YTELSSMLG
+231 ELSNMLG
-240 MSIVPTQ
+240 ISIIPTQ
-247 SKDGLTKESG
+247 AKDGMTENSG
-257 ITELFDAVIS
+257 ITTLLDAVIS
-267 TYEGSNPV
+267 TYEGTNPIT
-275 VKHIHINH
+275 KHIHINH
-283 GGDLQIAINHINKL
+283 GGDLQIAINRINKL
-297 IKKSSDYKNHFSSRF
+297 IKKSTDYKNHFSSRF
-312 FAVKLLENDKGAEE
+312 FAVKFLENDKEAED
-326 FVKTL
+326 FIKTL
-331 PNAAE
+331 NNSDE

-341 SKIVPHIEEELDEDC
+341 NKVVPHIEEELGEDC

-379 KRKSSGLTNILDPIV
+379 KRKNSGLTNILDPIV

-403 FFLFMWVMFECTFVL
+403 FILFMWLMFECTFVL
-418 GAYPQEWLESGIAM
+418 GAYPQEWLETGVELLNNYLSGI
-432 LSEYLA
+432 L
-438 ANMPA
+438 PA
-443 GPLTDLLLD
+443 GPMTDLLLD

-481 GYLARA
+481 GYLSRA

-495 HRMGLHGKSFVPML
+495 HKMGLHGKSFVPML

-522 RTLESKHSRLITM
+522 RTLESKHSRLITI

-541 SCTARIPVYL
+541 SCTARLPVYV
-551 LFAKIFFPNH
+551 LFSKIFFPEH
-561 ASVVMLGLYALG
+561 ASIVMLSLYVLG
-573 IVVAVVSARV
+573 ILVAVISARI
-583 FKRCLVKGD
+583 FKRFMINGD
-592 ETPFVMELPP
+592 DTPFVMELPP

-634 IVVWALGY
+634 IIIWALGY
-642 FPMAKDPSTTPAQQL
+642 FPMAKDENVTASEQL

-663 RIGKFIEPAIEPL
+663 RIGKFIEPVIEPL

-696 ASTLNVLYTNNN
+696 VSTLSVLYTDSEEEPTEENNA
-708 EDPSENTNLIA
+708 LISAMKNDFTPA
-719 TAMKSEI
+719 TA
-726 NSNGQAVYHPASV
+726 
-739 LSYMVFILLCFP
+739 LSYLVFILLCFP

-766 RWAIFS
+766 KWALFS
-772 VLYTTT
+772 ALYTTS
-778 VAWVIAFAIYK
+778 VAWIIAFVIYQ
-789 IGGLFLWWFN
+789 IGGLFL
-799 GFWLRLSCFSP
+799 

>member
-1 MKLADLTTGNS
+1 MKLSEIKTGES
-12 GIISKVHGTGKFR
+12 AIITKVHGTGKFR
-25 KRIIEMGFVRGQ
+25 RRIIEMGFVRGQ
-37 KVEVLG
+37 KVEVLI

-56 DYEVSLRRNEAALI
+56 DYEVSLRRNEAEFI
-70 EVVGMNQKDAT
+70 EVVSITEKDSA
-81 IKSDQYGAIQDHDII
+81 IKSDNFGTIEYDPID
-96 TIAKNKGN
+96 IAKKKGN

-112 NPNAGKTSLFNIASG
+112 NPNSGKTSLFNIASG

-153 LNLFDLP
+153 LNIFDLP

-174 VRKHIMEQD
+174 VRKHIMEED

-226 GAKLN
+226 GASLDHK
-231 YTELSSMLG
+231 ELSNMLG
-240 MSIVPTQ
+240 ISIIPTQ
-247 SKDGLTKESG
+247 AKDGMTENSG
-257 ITELFDAVIS
+257 ITTLLDAVIS
-267 TYEGSNPV
+267 TYEGTNPIT
-275 VKHIHINH
+275 KHIHINH
-283 GGDLQIAINHINKL
+283 GGDLQIAINRINKL
-297 IKKSSDYKNHFSSRF
+297 IKKSTDYKNHFSSRF
-312 FAVKLLENDKGAEE
+312 FAVKFLENDKEAED
-326 FVKTL
+326 FIKTL
-331 PNAAE
+331 NNADE

-341 SKIVPHIEEELDEDC
+341 NKVVPHIEEELGEDC

-379 KRKSSGLTNILDPIV
+379 KRKNSGLTNILDPIV

-403 FFLFMWVMFECTFVL
+403 FILFMWLMFECTFVL
-418 GAYPQEWLESGIAM
+418 GAYPQEWLETGVELLNNYLSGI
-432 LSEYLA
+432 L
-438 ANMPA
+438 PA
-443 GPLTDLLLD
+443 GPMTDLLLD

-481 GYLARA
+481 GYLSRA

-495 HRMGLHGKSFVPML
+495 HKMGLHGKSFVPML

-541 SCTARIPVYL
+541 SCTARLPVYV
-551 LFAKIFFPNH
+551 LFSKIFFPEH
-561 ASVVMLGLYALG
+561 ASIVMLSLYVLG
-573 IVVAVVSARV
+573 ILVAVISARI
-583 FKRCLVKGD
+583 FKRFMIKGD
-592 ETPFVMELPP
+592 DTPFVMELPP
-602 YRVPTLKSAIH
+602 YRVPTIKSAIH

-634 IVVWALGY
+634 IIIWALGY
-642 FPMAKDPSTTPAQQL
+642 FPMAKDENVTASEQL

-663 RIGKFIEPAIEPL
+663 RIGKFIEPVIEPL

-696 ASTLNVLYTNNN
+696 VSTLSVLYTDSEEEPTEENNA
-708 EDPSENTNLIA
+708 LISAMKNDFTPA
-719 TAMKSEI
+719 TA
-726 NSNGQAVYHPASV
+726 
-739 LSYMVFILLCFP
+739 LSYLVFILLCFP

-766 RWAIFS
+766 KWALFS
-772 VLYTTT
+772 ALYTTS
-778 VAWVIAFAIYK
+778 VAWIIAFVIYQ
-789 IGGLFLWWFN
+789 IGGLFL
-799 GFWLRLSCFSP
+799 

>member
-1 MKLADLTTGNS
+1 MYLSDLKTGDS
-12 GIISKVHGTGKFR
+12 AIISKVHGTGKFR
-25 KRIIEMGFVRGQ
+25 KRIIEMGFVRGH
-37 KVEVLG
+37 KVEVLI

-56 DYEVSLRRNEAALI
+56 DYEVLLRRNEAALI
-70 EVVGMNQKDAT
+70 EVVGINEKDAT
-81 IKSDQYGAIQDHDII
+81 LKSDNYGAIEYDPLDIAHK
-96 TIAKNKGN
+96 TGN

-112 NPNAGKTSLFNIASG
+112 NPNSGKTSLFNIASG

-140 DAKEGNIDYKGYH
+140 DAKEGNIDYKGYR
-153 LNLFDLP
+153 LNIFDLP
-160 GTYSLTAYSPEEVY
+160 GTYSLTAYSPEEVF

-231 YTELSSMLG
+231 YHALSNMLG
-240 MSIVPTQ
+240 VSIIPTKA
-247 SKDGLTKESG
+247 KDGFAENSG

-267 TYEGSNPV
+267 TYEGKNPTT
-275 VKHIHINH
+275 KHIHINH

-297 IKKSSDYKNHFSSRF
+297 IKKESEYQNHFSSRF
-312 FAVKLLENDKGAEE
+312 FAVKLLENDKGAED

-331 PNAAE
+331 SNADE
-336 ILEYK
+336 ILAYK
-341 SKIVPHIEEELDEDC
+341 EKTVPHIEAELDEDC

-379 KRKSSGLTNILDPIV
+379 KRKNTGLTNILDPIV

-403 FFLFMWVMFECTFVL
+403 FILFMWLMFECTFVL
-418 GAYPQEWLESGIAM
+418 GAYPQDWLDAGVGM
-432 LSEYLA
+432 LNEYLA
-438 ANMPA
+438 GILPA
-443 GPLTDLLLD
+443 GPFTDLLLD

-481 GYLARA
+481 GYLSRA

-495 HRMGLHGKSFVPML
+495 HKMGLHGKSFVPML

-522 RTLESKHSRLITM
+522 RTLETKHSRLITM

-541 SCTARIPVYL
+541 SCTARLPVYV
-551 LFAKIFFPNH
+551 LFSKIFFPEY
-561 ASVVMLGLYALG
+561 ASSVMLLLYVLG
-573 IVVAVVSARV
+573 ILVAVISARI
-583 FKRCLVKGD
+583 FKRFMIKGD

-634 IVVWALGY
+634 VIIWALGY
-642 FPMAKDPSTTPAQQL
+642 FPMAEDENMTPSEQL

-663 RIGKFIEPAIEPL
+663 RIGKCIEPVIEPL

-696 ASTLNVLYTNNN
+696 VSTLSVLYTDSDEETEESNI
-708 EDPSENTNLIA
+708 LA
-719 TAMKSEI
+719 AAMKSEVKE
-726 NSNGQAVYHPASV
+726 NGEPLYSPATV
-739 LSYMVFILLCFP
+739 LSYLVFILLCFP

-766 RWAIFS
+766 KWALFS
-772 VLYTTT
+772 ALYTTG
-778 VAWVIAFAIYK
+778 VAWILAFAVYK
-789 IGGLFLWWFN
+789 IGGLFL
-799 GFWLRLSCFSP
+799 

>member
-1 MKLADLTTGNS
+1 MKLSEIKTGES
-12 GIISKVHGTGKFR
+12 AIITKVHGTGKFR
-25 KRIIEMGFVRGQ
+25 RRIIEMGFVRGQ
-37 KVEVLG
+37 KVEVLI

-56 DYEVSLRRNEAALI
+56 DYEVSLRRNEAEFI
-70 EVVGMNQKDAT
+70 EVVSITEKDSA
-81 IKSDQYGAIQDHDII
+81 IKSDNFGTIEYDPID
-96 TIAKNKGN
+96 IAKKKGN

-112 NPNAGKTSLFNIASG
+112 NPNSGKTSLFNIASG

-153 LNLFDLP
+153 LNIFDLP

-174 VRKHIMEQD
+174 VRKHIMEED

-226 GAKLN
+226 GASLDHK
-231 YTELSSMLG
+231 ELSNMLG
-240 MSIVPTQ
+240 ISIIPTQ
-247 SKDGLTKESG
+247 AKDGMTENSG
-257 ITELFDAVIS
+257 ITTLLDAVIS
-267 TYEGSNPV
+267 TYEGTNPIT
-275 VKHIHINH
+275 KHIHINH
-283 GGDLQIAINHINKL
+283 GGDLQIAINRINKL
-297 IKKSSDYKNHFSSRF
+297 IKKSTDYKNHFSSRF
-312 FAVKLLENDKGAEE
+312 FAVKFLENDKEAED
-326 FVKTL
+326 FIKTL
-331 PNAAE
+331 NNADE

-341 SKIVPHIEEELDEDC
+341 NKVVPHIEEELGEDC

-379 KRKSSGLTNILDPIV
+379 KRKNSGLTNILDPIV

-403 FFLFMWVMFECTFVL
+403 FILFMWLMFECTFVL
-418 GAYPQEWLESGIAM
+418 GAYPQEWLETGVELLNNYLSGI
-432 LSEYLA
+432 L
-438 ANMPA
+438 PA
-443 GPLTDLLLD
+443 GPMTDLLLD

-481 GYLARA
+481 GYLSRA

-495 HRMGLHGKSFVPML
+495 HKMGLHGKSFVPML

-541 SCTARIPVYL
+541 SCTARLPVYV
-551 LFAKIFFPNH
+551 LFSKIFFPEH
-561 ASVVMLGLYALG
+561 ASIVMLSLYVLG
-573 IVVAVVSARV
+573 ILVAVISARI
-583 FKRCLVKGD
+583 FKRFMIKGD
-592 ETPFVMELPP
+592 DTPFVMELPP

-634 IVVWALGY
+634 IIIWALGY
-642 FPMAKDPSTTPAQQL
+642 FPMPKDENVTASEQL

-663 RIGKFIEPAIEPL
+663 RIGKFIEPVIEPL

-696 ASTLNVLYTNNN
+696 VSTLSVLYTDSEEEPTEENNA
-708 EDPSENTNLIA
+708 LISAMKNDFTPA
-719 TAMKSEI
+719 TA
-726 NSNGQAVYHPASV
+726 
-739 LSYMVFILLCFP
+739 LSYLVFILLCFP

-766 RWAIFS
+766 KWALFS
-772 VLYTTT
+772 ALYTTS
-778 VAWVIAFAIYK
+778 VAWIIAFIIYQ
-789 IGGLFLWWFN
+789 IGGLFL
-799 GFWLRLSCFSP
+799 

>member
-1 MKLADLTTGNS
+1 MKLSEIKTGES
-12 GIISKVHGTGKFR
+12 AIITKVHGTGKFR
-25 KRIIEMGFVRGQ
+25 RRIIEMGFVRGQ
-37 KVEVLG
+37 KVEVLI

-56 DYEVSLRRNEAALI
+56 DYEVSLRRNEAEFI
-70 EVVGMNQKDAT
+70 EVVSITEKDSA
-81 IKSDQYGAIQDHDII
+81 IKSDNFGTIEYDPID
-96 TIAKNKGN
+96 IAKKKGN

-112 NPNAGKTSLFNIASG
+112 NPNSGKTSLFNIASG

-153 LNLFDLP
+153 LNIFDLP

-174 VRKHIMEQD
+174 VRKHIMEED

-226 GAKLN
+226 GASLDHK
-231 YTELSSMLG
+231 ELSNMLG
-240 MSIVPTQ
+240 ISIIPTQ
-247 SKDGLTKESG
+247 AKDGMTENSG
-257 ITELFDAVIS
+257 ITTLLDAVIS
-267 TYEGSNPV
+267 TYEGTNPIT
-275 VKHIHINH
+275 KHIHINH
-283 GGDLQIAINHINKL
+283 GGDLQIAINRINKL
-297 IKKSSDYKNHFSSRF
+297 IKKSTDYKNHFSSRF
-312 FAVKLLENDKGAEE
+312 FAVKFLENDKEAED
-326 FVKTL
+326 FIKTL
-331 PNAAE
+331 NNADE

-341 SKIVPHIEEELDEDC
+341 NKVVPHIEEELGEDC

-379 KRKSSGLTNILDPIV
+379 KRKNSGLTNILDPIV

-403 FFLFMWVMFECTFVL
+403 FILFMWLMFECTFVL
-418 GAYPQEWLESGIAM
+418 GAYPQEWLETGVELLNNYLSGI
-432 LSEYLA
+432 L
-438 ANMPA
+438 PT
-443 GPLTDLLLD
+443 GPMTDLLLD

-481 GYLARA
+481 GYLSRA

-495 HRMGLHGKSFVPML
+495 HKMGLHGKSFVPML

-541 SCTARIPVYL
+541 SCTARLPVYV
-551 LFAKIFFPNH
+551 LFSKIFFPEH
-561 ASVVMLGLYALG
+561 ASIVMLSLYVLG
-573 IVVAVVSARV
+573 ILVAVISARI
-583 FKRCLVKGD
+583 FKRFMIKGD
-592 ETPFVMELPP
+592 DTPFVMELPP

-634 IVVWALGY
+634 IIIWALGY
-642 FPMAKDPSTTPAQQL
+642 FPMAKDENVTASEQL

-663 RIGKFIEPAIEPL
+663 RIGKFIEPVIEPL

-696 ASTLNVLYTNNN
+696 VSTLSVLYTDSEEEPTEENNA
-708 EDPSENTNLIA
+708 LISAMKNDFTPA
-719 TAMKSEI
+719 TA
-726 NSNGQAVYHPASV
+726 
-739 LSYMVFILLCFP
+739 LSYLVFILLCFP

-766 RWAIFS
+766 KWALFS
-772 VLYTTT
+772 ALYTTS
-778 VAWVIAFAIYK
+778 VAWIIAFVIYQ
-789 IGGLFLWWFN
+789 IGGLFL
-799 GFWLRLSCFSP
+799 

>member
-1 MKLADLTTGNS
+1 MKLSEIKTGES
-12 GIISKVHGTGKFR
+12 AIITKVHGTGKFR
-25 KRIIEMGFVRGQ
+25 RRIIEMGFVRGQ
-37 KVEVLG
+37 KVEVLI

-56 DYEVSLRRNEAALI
+56 DYEVSLRRNEAEFI
-70 EVVGMNQKDAT
+70 EVVSITEKDSA
-81 IKSDQYGAIQDHDII
+81 IKSDNFGTIEYDPID
-96 TIAKNKGN
+96 IAKKKGN

-112 NPNAGKTSLFNIASG
+112 NPNSGKTSLFNIASG

-140 DAKEGNIDYKGYH
+140 DAKEGNIDYKGFH
-153 LNLFDLP
+153 LNIFDLP

-174 VRKHIMEQD
+174 VRKHIMEED

-226 GAKLN
+226 GASLDHK
-231 YTELSSMLG
+231 ELSNMLG
-240 MSIVPTQ
+240 ISIIPTQ
-247 SKDGLTKESG
+247 AKDGMTENSG
-257 ITELFDAVIS
+257 ITTLLDAVIS
-267 TYEGSNPV
+267 TYEGTNPIT
-275 VKHIHINH
+275 KHIHINH
-283 GGDLQIAINHINKL
+283 GGDLQIAINRINKL
-297 IKKSSDYKNHFSSRF
+297 IKKSTDYKNHFSSRF
-312 FAVKLLENDKGAEE
+312 FAVKFLENDKEAED
-326 FVKTL
+326 FIKTL
-331 PNAAE
+331 NNADE

-341 SKIVPHIEEELDEDC
+341 NKVVPHIEEELGEDC

-379 KRKSSGLTNILDPIV
+379 KRKNSGLTNILDPIV

-403 FFLFMWVMFECTFVL
+403 FILFMWLMFECTFVL
-418 GAYPQEWLESGIAM
+418 GAYPQEWLETGVELLNNYLSGI
-432 LSEYLA
+432 L
-438 ANMPA
+438 PA
-443 GPLTDLLLD
+443 GPMTDLLLD

-481 GYLARA
+481 GYLSRA

-495 HRMGLHGKSFVPML
+495 HKMGLHGKSFVPML

-541 SCTARIPVYL
+541 SCTARLPVYV
-551 LFAKIFFPNH
+551 LFSKIFFPEH
-561 ASVVMLGLYALG
+561 ASIVMLSLYVLG
-573 IVVAVVSARV
+573 ILVAVISARI
-583 FKRCLVKGD
+583 FKRFMIKGD
-592 ETPFVMELPP
+592 DTPFVMELPP

-634 IVVWALGY
+634 IIIWALGY
-642 FPMAKDPSTTPAQQL
+642 FPMAKDENVTASEQL

-663 RIGKFIEPAIEPL
+663 RIGKFIEPVIEPL

-696 ASTLNVLYTNNN
+696 VSTLSVLYTDSEEEPTEENNA
-708 EDPSENTNLIA
+708 LISAMKNDFTPA
-719 TAMKSEI
+719 TA
-726 NSNGQAVYHPASV
+726 
-739 LSYMVFILLCFP
+739 LSYLVFILLCFP

-766 RWAIFS
+766 KWALFS
-772 VLYTTT
+772 ALYTTS
-778 VAWVIAFAIYK
+778 VAWIIAFIIYQ
-789 IGGLFLWWFN
+789 IGGLFL
-799 GFWLRLSCFSP
+799 

>member
-1 MKLADLTTGNS
+1 MYLSDLKTGENA
-12 GIISKVHGTGKFR
+12 IISKVHGTGKFR

-37 KVEVLG
+37 KVEVLM
-43 GAPLKDPIKYKVM
+43 GAPLKDPINYKIM

-70 EVVGMNQKDAT
+70 EVVGMNQKDTT
-81 IKSDQYGAIQDHDII
+81 IKSDQYSAIQDNDIV

-140 DAKEGNIDYKGYH
+140 DAKEGNIDYKGYR
-153 LNLFDLP
+153 LNIFDLP
-160 GTYSLTAYSPEEVY
+160 GTYSLTAYSPEEVF

-217 NMYDELEKS
+217 SMYDELEKS

-231 YTELSSMLG
+231 YQELSSMLG

-247 SKDGLTKESG
+247 AKDGFTKDSG

-267 TYEGSNPV
+267 TYEGTNPV

-283 GGDLQIAINHINKL
+283 GGDLQIAINRINKL
-297 IKKSSDYKNHFSSRF
+297 IKQSSDYKNHFSSRF

-331 PNAAE
+331 PNATE
-336 ILEYK
+336 ILDYK

-403 FFLFMWVMFECTFVL
+403 FLLFMWVMFECTFVL
-418 GAYPQEWLESGIAM
+418 GAYPQDWLDAGVGM
-432 LSEYLA
+432 LNEYLA
-438 ANMPA
+438 SVMPP

-551 LFAKIFFPNH
+551 IFAKIFFPNH
-561 ASVVMLGLYALG
+561 ASWVMLGLYVLG
-573 IVVAVVSARV
+573 ILVAVVSARI
-583 FKRCLVKGD
+583 FKKFLIKGD

-634 IVVWALGY
+634 IIVWALGY
-642 FPMAKDPSTTPAQQL
+642 FPMAQDENTTASQQL

-663 RIGKFIEPAIEPL
+663 RIGKFIEPVIEPL
-676 GYNWKMGI
+676 GYNWKMGV

-696 ASTLNVLYTNNN
+696 VSTLSVLYTNS
-708 EDPSENTNLIA
+708 EDEATEESNALA
-719 TAMKSEI
+719 TALKHEVKA
-726 NSNGQAVYHPASV
+726 NGEPLYTPATV
-739 LSYMVFILLCFP
+739 LSYLVFILLCFP

-766 RWAIFS
+766 RWALFS
-772 VLYTTT
+772 AVYTTG
-778 VAWVIAFAIYK
+778 VAWIIAFAVYK
-789 IGGLFLWWFN
+789 IGGLFLWF
-799 GFWLRLSCFSP
+799 FSG

>member
-1 MKLADLTTGNS
+1 MKLSEIKTGES
-12 GIISKVHGTGKFR
+12 AIITKVHGTGKFR
-25 KRIIEMGFVRGQ
+25 RRIIEMGFVRGQ
-37 KVEVLG
+37 KVEVLI

-56 DYEVSLRRNEAALI
+56 DYEVSLRRNEAEFI
-70 EVVGMNQKDAT
+70 EVVSITEKDSA
-81 IKSDQYGAIQDHDII
+81 IKSDNFGTIEYDPID
-96 TIAKNKGN
+96 IAKKKGN

-112 NPNAGKTSLFNIASG
+112 NPNSGKTSLFNIASG

-153 LNLFDLP
+153 LNIFDLP

-174 VRKHIMEQD
+174 VRKHIMEED

-226 GAKLN
+226 GASLDHK
-231 YTELSSMLG
+231 ELSNMLG
-240 MSIVPTQ
+240 ISIIPTQ
-247 SKDGLTKESG
+247 AKDGMTENSG
-257 ITELFDAVIS
+257 ITTLLDAVIS
-267 TYEGSNPV
+267 TYEGTNPIT
-275 VKHIHINH
+275 KHIHINH
-283 GGDLQIAINHINKL
+283 GGDLQIAINRINKL
-297 IKKSSDYKNHFSSRF
+297 IKKSTDYKNHFSSRF
-312 FAVKLLENDKGAEE
+312 FAVKFLENDKEAED
-326 FVKTL
+326 FIKTL
-331 PNAAE
+331 NNADE

-341 SKIVPHIEEELDEDC
+341 NKVVPHIEEELGEDC

-379 KRKSSGLTNILDPIV
+379 KRKNSGLTNILDPIV

-403 FFLFMWVMFECTFVL
+403 FILFMWLMFECTFVL
-418 GAYPQEWLESGIAM
+418 GAYPQEWLESGVEFLNNY
-432 LSEYLA
+432 LSGIL
-438 ANMPA
+438 PA
-443 GPLTDLLLD
+443 GPMTDLLLD

-481 GYLARA
+481 GYLSRA

-495 HRMGLHGKSFVPML
+495 HKMGLHGKSFVPML

-541 SCTARIPVYL
+541 SCTARLPVYV
-551 LFAKIFFPNH
+551 LFSKVFFPEH
-561 ASVVMLGLYALG
+561 ASIVMLSLYVLG
-573 IVVAVVSARV
+573 ILVAVISARI
-583 FKRCLVKGD
+583 FKRFMIKGD
-592 ETPFVMELPP
+592 DTPFVMELPP

-634 IVVWALGY
+634 IIIWALGY
-642 FPMAKDPSTTPAQQL
+642 FPMSKDENVTASEQL

-663 RIGKFIEPAIEPL
+663 RIGKFIEPVIEPL

-696 ASTLNVLYTNNN
+696 VSTLSVLYTDSEEEPTEENNA
-708 EDPSENTNLIA
+708 LISAMKNDFTPA
-719 TAMKSEI
+719 TA
-726 NSNGQAVYHPASV
+726 
-739 LSYMVFILLCFP
+739 LSYLVFILLCFP

-766 RWAIFS
+766 KWALFS
-772 VLYTTT
+772 ALYTTS
-778 VAWVIAFAIYK
+778 VAWIIAFVIYQ
-789 IGGLFLWWFN
+789 IGGLFL
-799 GFWLRLSCFSP
+799 

>member
-1 MKLADLTTGNS
+1 MKLSEIKTGDS
-12 GIISKVHGTGKFR
+12 AIITKVHGTGKFR
-25 KRIIEMGFVRGQ
+25 RRIIEMGFVRGQ
-37 KVEVLG
+37 KVEVLI

-56 DYEVSLRRNEAALI
+56 DYEVSLRRNEAEFI
-70 EVVGMNQKDAT
+70 EVVSITEKDSA
-81 IKSDQYGAIQDHDII
+81 IKSDNFGTIEYDPID
-96 TIAKNKGN
+96 IAKKKGN

-112 NPNAGKTSLFNIASG
+112 NPNSGKTSLFNIASG

-153 LNLFDLP
+153 LNIFDLP

-174 VRKHIMEQD
+174 VRKHIMEED

-226 GAKLN
+226 GASLDHK
-231 YTELSSMLG
+231 ELSNMLG
-240 MSIVPTQ
+240 ISIIPTQ
-247 SKDGLTKESG
+247 AKDGMTENSG
-257 ITELFDAVIS
+257 ITTLLDAVIS
-267 TYEGSNPV
+267 TYEGTNPIT
-275 VKHIHINH
+275 KHIHINH
-283 GGDLQIAINHINKL
+283 GGDLQIAINRINKL
-297 IKKSSDYKNHFSSRF
+297 IKKSTDYKNHFSSRF
-312 FAVKLLENDKGAEE
+312 FAVKFLENDKEAED
-326 FVKTL
+326 FIKTL
-331 PNAAE
+331 NNADE

-341 SKIVPHIEEELDEDC
+341 NKVVPHIEEELGEDC

-379 KRKSSGLTNILDPIV
+379 KRKNSGLTNILDPIV

-403 FFLFMWVMFECTFVL
+403 FILFMWLMFECTFVL
-418 GAYPQEWLESGIAM
+418 GAYPQEWLETGVELLNNYLSGI
-432 LSEYLA
+432 L
-438 ANMPA
+438 PA
-443 GPLTDLLLD
+443 GPMTDLLLD

-481 GYLARA
+481 GYLSRA

-495 HRMGLHGKSFVPML
+495 HKMGLHGKSFVPML

-541 SCTARIPVYL
+541 SCTARLPVYV
-551 LFAKIFFPNH
+551 LFSKIFFPEH
-561 ASVVMLGLYALG
+561 ASIVMLSLYVLG
-573 IVVAVVSARV
+573 ILVAVISARI
-583 FKRCLVKGD
+583 FKRFMINGD
-592 ETPFVMELPP
+592 DTPFVMELPP

-634 IVVWALGY
+634 IIIWALGY
-642 FPMAKDPSTTPAQQL
+642 FPMSKDENVTASEQL

-663 RIGKFIEPAIEPL
+663 RIGKFIEPVIEPL

-696 ASTLNVLYTNNN
+696 VSTLSVLYTDSEEEPTEENNA
-708 EDPSENTNLIA
+708 LISAMKNDFTPA
-719 TAMKSEI
+719 TA
-726 NSNGQAVYHPASV
+726 
-739 LSYMVFILLCFP
+739 LSYLVFILLCFP

-766 RWAIFS
+766 KWALFS
-772 VLYTTT
+772 TIYTTS
-778 VAWVIAFAIYK
+778 VAWIIAFVIYQ
-789 IGGLFLWWFN
+789 IGGLFL
-799 GFWLRLSCFSP
+799 

>member
-1 MKLADLTTGNS
+1 MKLSEIKTGES
-12 GIISKVHGTGKFR
+12 AIITKVHGTGKFR
-25 KRIIEMGFVRGQ
+25 RRIIEMGFVRGQ
-37 KVEVLG
+37 KVEVLI

-56 DYEVSLRRNEAALI
+56 DYEVSLRRNEAEFI
-70 EVVGMNQKDAT
+70 EVVSITEKDSA
-81 IKSDQYGAIQDHDII
+81 IKSDNFGTIEYDPID
-96 TIAKNKGN
+96 IAKKKGN

-112 NPNAGKTSLFNIASG
+112 NPNSGKTSLFNIASG

-153 LNLFDLP
+153 LNIFDLP

-174 VRKHIMEQD
+174 VRKHIMEED

-226 GAKLN
+226 GASLDHK
-231 YTELSSMLG
+231 ELSNMLG
-240 MSIVPTQ
+240 ISIIPTQ
-247 SKDGLTKESG
+247 AKDGMTENSG
-257 ITELFDAVIS
+257 ITTLLDAVIS
-267 TYEGSNPV
+267 TYEGTNPIT
-275 VKHIHINH
+275 KHIHINH
-283 GGDLQIAINHINKL
+283 GGDLQIAINRINKL
-297 IKKSSDYKNHFSSRF
+297 IKKSTDYKNHFSSRF
-312 FAVKLLENDKGAEE
+312 FAVKFLENDKEAED
-326 FVKTL
+326 FIKTL
-331 PNAAE
+331 NNADE

-341 SKIVPHIEEELDEDC
+341 NKVVPHIEEELGEDC

-379 KRKSSGLTNILDPIV
+379 KRKNSGLTNILDPIV

-403 FFLFMWVMFECTFVL
+403 FILFMWLMFECTFVL
-418 GAYPQEWLESGIAM
+418 GAYPQEWLETGVELLNNYLSGI
-432 LSEYLA
+432 L
-438 ANMPA
+438 PA
-443 GPLTDLLLD
+443 GPMTDLLLD

-481 GYLARA
+481 GYLSRA

-495 HRMGLHGKSFVPML
+495 HKMGLHGKSFVPML

-541 SCTARIPVYL
+541 SCTARLPVYV
-551 LFAKIFFPNH
+551 LFSKIFFPEH
-561 ASVVMLGLYALG
+561 ASIVMLSLYVLG
-573 IVVAVVSARV
+573 ILVAVISARI
-583 FKRCLVKGD
+583 FKRFMINGD
-592 ETPFVMELPP
+592 DTPFVMELPP

-634 IVVWALGY
+634 IIIWALGY
-642 FPMAKDPSTTPAQQL
+642 FPMAKDENVTASEQL

-663 RIGKFIEPAIEPL
+663 RIGKFIEPVIEPL

-696 ASTLNVLYTNNN
+696 VSTLSVLYTDSEEEPTEENNA
-708 EDPSENTNLIA
+708 LISAMKNDFTPA
-719 TAMKSEI
+719 TA
-726 NSNGQAVYHPASV
+726 
-739 LSYMVFILLCFP
+739 LSYLVFILLCFP

-766 RWAIFS
+766 KWALFS
-772 VLYTTT
+772 ALYTTS
-778 VAWVIAFAIYK
+778 VAWIIAFVIYQ
-789 IGGLFLWWFN
+789 IGGLFL
-799 GFWLRLSCFSP
+799 

>member
-1 MKLADLTTGNS
+1 MKLSEIKTGES
-12 GIISKVHGTGKFR
+12 AIITKVHGTGKFR
-25 KRIIEMGFVRGQ
+25 RRIIEMGFVRGQ
-37 KVEVLG
+37 KVEVLI

-56 DYEVSLRRNEAALI
+56 DYEVSLRRNEAEFI
-70 EVVGMNQKDAT
+70 EVVSITEKDSA
-81 IKSDQYGAIQDHDII
+81 IKSDNFGTIEYDPID
-96 TIAKNKGN
+96 IAKKKGN

-112 NPNAGKTSLFNIASG
+112 NPNSGKTSLFNIASG

-153 LNLFDLP
+153 LNIFDLP

-174 VRKHIMEQD
+174 VRKHIMEED

-226 GAKLN
+226 GASLDHK
-231 YTELSSMLG
+231 ELSNMLG
-240 MSIVPTQ
+240 ISIIPTQ
-247 SKDGLTKESG
+247 AKDGMTENSG
-257 ITELFDAVIS
+257 ITTLLDAVIS
-267 TYEGSNPV
+267 TYEGTNPIT
-275 VKHIHINH
+275 KHIHINH
-283 GGDLQIAINHINKL
+283 GGDLQIAINRINKL
-297 IKKSSDYKNHFSSRF
+297 IKKSTDYKNHFSSRF
-312 FAVKLLENDKGAEE
+312 FAVKFLENDKEAED
-326 FVKTL
+326 FIKTL
-331 PNAAE
+331 NNADE

-341 SKIVPHIEEELDEDC
+341 NKVVPHIEEELGEDC

-379 KRKSSGLTNILDPIV
+379 KRKNSGLTNILDPIV

-403 FFLFMWVMFECTFVL
+403 FILFMWLMFECTFVL
-418 GAYPQEWLESGIAM
+418 GAYPQEWLETGVELLNNYLSGI
-432 LSEYLA
+432 L
-438 ANMPA
+438 PA
-443 GPLTDLLLD
+443 GPMTDLLLD

-481 GYLARA
+481 GYLSRA

-495 HRMGLHGKSFVPML
+495 HKMGLHGKSFVPML

-541 SCTARIPVYL
+541 SCTARLPVYV
-551 LFAKIFFPNH
+551 LFSKIFFPEH
-561 ASVVMLGLYALG
+561 ASIVMLSLYVLG
-573 IVVAVVSARV
+573 ILVAVISARI
-583 FKRCLVKGD
+583 FKRFMINGD
-592 ETPFVMELPP
+592 DTPFVMELPP

-634 IVVWALGY
+634 IIIWALGY
-642 FPMAKDPSTTPAQQL
+642 FPMSKDENVTASEQL

-663 RIGKFIEPAIEPL
+663 RIGKFIEPVIEPL

-696 ASTLNVLYTNNN
+696 VSTLSVLYTDSEEEPTEENNA
-708 EDPSENTNLIA
+708 LISAMKNDFTPA
-719 TAMKSEI
+719 TA
-726 NSNGQAVYHPASV
+726 
-739 LSYMVFILLCFP
+739 LSYLVFILLCFP

-766 RWAIFS
+766 KWALFS
-772 VLYTTT
+772 ALYTTS
-778 VAWVIAFAIYK
+778 VAWIIAFIIYQ
-789 IGGLFLWWFN
+789 IGGLFL
-799 GFWLRLSCFSP
+799 